1 MSKRLL
7 VLCFLLIAI
16 PSLAQTSTAIGA
28 CNPAGAWYGGSPD
41 VKYMLT
47 IIQDPGGNYT
57 MIGSASFTQAS
68 LGYPVTTPFT
78 TSIVK
83 RPGNRLEF
91 FGTGMVNSNGGFP
104 APNPE
109 LWALHGTARMT
120 SCDSLQLDY
129 DFFGGY
135 FMPTDK
141 KPFLSSPDYV
151 VVPPPFSETYT
162 KMPTTCTQCGQ

>member
-16 PSLAQTSTAIGA
+16 PSLAQNSTAIGA

-141 KPFLSSPDYV
+141 RPFLSSPDYV